1 MHNIVF
7 IDEKWFYITKN
18 KNNYY
23 LLCDEDE
30 PYRTCKSKNFIGKLM
45 FLAVVARPRF
55 GNEKNVTFSE
65 KIGIFPFVY
74 EQPAKSSVNRVAGS
88 TKYTIIR

>member
-1 MHNIVF
+1 
-7 IDEKWFYITKN
+7 
-18 KNNYY
+18 
-23 LLCDEDE
+23 
-30 PYRTCKSKNFIGKLM
+30 M